1 MNYVDVE
8 YIIYNM
14 NYVDVEYII
23 YNMNYVDLEYII
35 YNMNYVDVEYIKGKI
50 VHYTKNE
57 FKQNKKHTTQEN

>member
-23 YNMNYVDLEYII
+23 YNMNYVDVVRT
-35 YNMNYVDVEYIKGKI
+35 NKI
-50 VHYTKNE
+50 CDE
-57 FKQNKKHTTQEN
+57 